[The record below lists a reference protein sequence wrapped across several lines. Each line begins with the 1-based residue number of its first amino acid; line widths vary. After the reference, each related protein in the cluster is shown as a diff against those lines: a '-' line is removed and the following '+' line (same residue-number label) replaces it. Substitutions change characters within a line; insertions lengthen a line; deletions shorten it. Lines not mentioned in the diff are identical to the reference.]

1 MIFHN
6 QHQFMT
12 ATQQEPNATLYIDLV
27 KEEVIE
33 EMLPAWEK
41 YKKAPTRE
49 NQTELADGI
58 IDSIYVLAGLA
69 NSLFGPDMSQKLWD
83 EVQNSNMSK
92 CEFKDGKYYVTKRED
107 GKILKG
113 PGYFK
118 PNLFDILNNLPT
130 PQGVKV

>member
-1 MIFHN
+1 MIFHD
-6 QHQFMT
+6 QHYFMT
-12 ATQQEPNATLYIDLV
+12 ATQQEPNAALYIDLV

-41 YKKAPTRE
+41 YKVSPTRE

-69 NSLFGPDMSQKLWD
+69 NSLFGPDMAKKLWE

-92 CEFKDGKYYVTKRED
+92 CEFIDGEYIVKKRED

-118 PNLFDILNNLPT
+118 PNLFDILNNIPT
-130 PQGVKV
+130 PEGVKC